1 MATPSPLR
9 AAPLQRNDWIHAGL
23 EQLARDGIESVRV
36 EVLARELAVSKG
48 SFYWHFRD
56 RDELLMQMLQHWETA
71 QLEWLAGEE
80 SAGAEQPSAAIRWVH
95 FVEQSAQPDRIRG
108 ELAVRTWARR
118 DERVALRVA
127 DIERRRIGVVAGILS
142 DVGFTAE
149 AAQSWS
155 EMACLVYLGW
165 LDRAAR
171 DGEFRSAARGLGEFL
186 SDLVLAASAK
196 AAAANR

>member
-56 RDELLMQMLQHWETA
+56 RDELLMQMLQHWENSES
-71 QLEWLAGEE
+71 EWLALEE
-80 SAGAEQPSAAIRWVH
+80 ASSPEQPSAAIRWAR
-95 FVEQSAQPDRIRG
+95 FVEQSAEPDRIRG
-108 ELAVRTWARR
+108 ELAVRTWARH

-127 DIERRRIGVVAGILS
+127 DIEKRRIGVVAGILA
-142 DVGFTAE
+142 DIGFAAE

-155 EMACLVYLGW
+155 ETACLVYLGW
-165 LDRAAR
+165 LDRGAR
-171 DGEFRSAARGLGEFL
+171 DREFRSTGRALGEFL

-196 AAAANR
+196 AAAGSR